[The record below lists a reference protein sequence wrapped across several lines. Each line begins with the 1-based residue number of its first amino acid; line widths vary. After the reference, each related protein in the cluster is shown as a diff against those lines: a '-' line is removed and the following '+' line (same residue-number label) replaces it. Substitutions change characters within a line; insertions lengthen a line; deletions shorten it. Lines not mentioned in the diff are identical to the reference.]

1 MHDLGSGRNTRASDG
16 AIRLVT
22 RGLFSIIIAII
33 IVIISIIIMCIVIIT
48 IVVIVTVTM
57 ITSIITIIIN
67 IIIII
72 IIIIGTGWVVCA
84 AIRVATARV
93 GSGAARG
100 SF

>member
-72 IIIIGTGWVVCA
+72 IIGTGWVVCA